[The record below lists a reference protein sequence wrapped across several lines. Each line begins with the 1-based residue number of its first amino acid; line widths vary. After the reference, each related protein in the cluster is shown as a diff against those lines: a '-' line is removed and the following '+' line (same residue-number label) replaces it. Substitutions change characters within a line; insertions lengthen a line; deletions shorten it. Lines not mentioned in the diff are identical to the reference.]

1 VTRTPNMWGYRI
13 AILYPRESLLWVPS
27 LILELDSADLK
38 KALDGVYNA
47 KQINS
52 LTTEISPDRG
62 TGLGDAG
69 VLIRQNWDCPASIVE
84 DFCTAHYS
92 SKVIFVLANN
102 TLL

>member
-1 VTRTPNMWGYRI
+1 MGPD
-13 AILYPRESLLWVPS
+13 
-27 LILELDSADLK
+27 LILELDSADLQ

-62 TGLGDAG
+62 TGLGD
-69 VLIRQNWDCPASIVE
+69 CSASIGE
-84 DFCTAHYS
+84 DFCAAHYS